1 MFAVWGY
8 VIAHMKPDAEVGAQ
22 VELNPKLLSAILGE
36 DERVVQGVIDRLCEP
51 DEISTSKAEEG
62 RRLVRLGQF
71 AYRVVNGAHYMAI
84 RNEDERREYFR
95 IHKRKER
102 ARLRKGKPLHGEVA
116 AVKAL
121 DNGDEREFERIAAA
135 PRRGVGEEVKSGVV
149 WVKSVAQAVAT
160 PAKVSLSQ
168 SSPGSPPGRP
178 LAPTSG
184 VLVVPEVT
192 ISLEENESPS
202 GP

>member
-1 MFAVWGY
+1 
-8 VIAHMKPDAEVGAQ
+8 
-22 VELNPKLLSAILGE
+22 
-36 DERVVQGVIDRLCEP
+36 
-51 DEISTSKAEEG
+51 
-62 RRLVRLGQF
+62 
-71 AYRVVNGAHYMAI
+71 MAI

-121 DNGDEREFERIAAA
+121 ENGDEREFERIAAA
-135 PRRGVGEEVKSGVV
+135 PRRGDGEEVNGGVV
-149 WVKSVAQAVAT
+149 WVKSVAQAAQPAQPVAV
-160 PAKVSLSQ
+160 PLPVASAPD
-168 SSPGSPPGRP
+168 PGVR
-178 LAPTSG
+178 A
-184 VLVVPEVT
+184 VT